1 MQFGVNFVYLSIT
14 LINLRSFYYY
24 LQSIGNSINMN
35 KSNKSFGRGA
45 AVNENI
51 SSKEVRV
58 ISEKGEMLGI
68 LNIRDAIEKAFE
80 QGLDL
85 VEVSPNANPP
95 VCKIIDYGKYKYQL
109 QKKLAEA
116 KKKQKTF
123 EVKEVKIRPGIED
136 HDYDVKLKSINR
148 FLSDGDK
155 VKITLRFRGREMAY
169 HQRGMDVLKKL
180 ENDIQLIAKIEQS
193 PKLEGRQMTMVV
205 APK

>member
-1 MQFGVNFVYLSIT
+1 
-14 LINLRSFYYY
+14 
-24 LQSIGNSINMN
+24 MN
-35 KSNKSFGRGA
+35 KSNRPSDRGP

-58 ISEKGEMLGI
+58 ISEKGEMLGV
-68 LNIRDAIEKAFE
+68 LTVVDAIKKAFE
-80 QGLDL
+80 LGLDL
-85 VEVSPNANPP
+85 VEVSPNASPP

-123 EVKEVKIRPGIED
+123 EVKEVKLRPGIEE
-136 HDYDVKLKSINR
+136 HDYDVKLKSIHR
-148 FLSDGDK
+148 FLSEGDK

-180 ENDIQLIAKIEQS
+180 ETAIEPIAKVEQV
-193 PKLEGRQMTMVV
+193 PKLEGKQMTMVI
-205 APK
+205 APR